1 MFIAGSVPAASQL
14 SSPAHASQHRTGPAR
29 RGRSVL
35 LSGASGAKPKAAALA
50 RRAARSKPGRKLIEA
65 LREQPAQPAP
75 VEGELDLDGWLTSL
89 FGAELSTI
97 DEACAE
103 RGPDDRGA
111 YELFRDLDDDLWA
124 ILLSRQYSSYPH
136 ILALLP
142 EVPEPGLQINWNG
155 AAGLA
160 LLSQSKA
167 FYRQSKAMV
176 AAHGSKPLRE
186 SRVLDFGLGWGR
198 LARFFARD
206 VAPGSLLGVDPTE
219 DILEVCRR
227 SRVPA
232 ELARSEFL
240 PESLPFAGV
249 DLAYSFSVF
258 THISEGAA
266 DTCLRALHGSLADGG
281 LLIVT
286 IRPPAYLQLDAKMHA
301 RLAELG
307 GDPVAAVAAE
317 GYVFVP
323 HPTDGHP
330 QEGADASGEMTY
342 GESVIGVP
350 FIRERWGDL
359 YDVLDVH
366 VASEDIYQVAVTL
379 RKR

>member
-1 MFIAGSVPAASQL
+1 M
-14 SSPAHASQHRTGPAR
+14 
-29 RGRSVL
+29 
-35 LSGASGAKPKAAALA
+35 AALA
-50 RRAARSKPGRKLIEA
+50 RKAARSGPGRKLIEA
-65 LREQPAQPAP
+65 LREQPVQPAA
-75 VEGELDLDGWLTSL
+75 VAGELDLDGWLTSL
-89 FGAELSTI
+89 YGDELAAI
-97 DEACAE
+97 DAACAD

-111 YELFRDLDDDLWA
+111 YELFRGLDDDLWA
-124 ILLSRQYSSYPH
+124 VLLSRQYSSYPN

-142 EVPEPGLQINWNG
+142 EVPEPQLQINWNG
-155 AAGLA
+155 ASGLM

-167 FYRQSKAMV
+167 FYRHSKAMV
-176 AAHGSKPLRE
+176 EAHGGKALGD

-219 DILEVCRR
+219 DILDVCRR

-240 PESLPFAGV
+240 PESLPFDGV

-258 THISEGAA
+258 THISEEAA
-266 DTCLRALHGSLADGG
+266 DTCLRALHSSLNDGG

-286 IRPPAYLQLDAKMHA
+286 IRPPAYLQLDAKMHG

-307 GDPVAAVAAE
+307 GDPVAAVRDA

-323 HPTDGHP
+323 HPVDGHP
-330 QEGADASGEMTY
+330 QEGAGAGGEMTY
-342 GESVIGVP
+342 GEAVIGVP
-350 FIRERWGDL
+350 FIRERWGEL

-366 VASEDIYQVAVTL
+366 MTSEDIYQVAVTL

>member
-1 MFIAGSVPAASQL
+1 MAGPGQ
-14 SSPAHASQHRTGPAR
+14 
-29 RGRSVL
+29 
-35 LSGASGAKPKAAALA
+35 SGAKAAAAAIA
-50 RRAARSKPGRKLIEA
+50 RRAARSRAGQKLIA
-65 LREQPAQPAP
+65 AIREQPAQPAP
-75 VEGELDLDGWLTSL
+75 AEGELDLDGWLTSL
-89 FGAELSTI
+89 FGDELAAI
-97 DEACAE
+97 DAACAE
-103 RGPDDRGA
+103 RGPADRGA

-124 ILLSRQYSSYPH
+124 LLLSRQYSSYPH

-142 EVPEPGLQINWNG
+142 EVPEPALQIKWNG

-160 LLSQSKA
+160 LLTQSKA
-167 FYRQSKAMV
+167 FYRHAKAIV
-176 AAHGSKPLRE
+176 AAHGATALAD

-240 PESLPFAGV
+240 PESLPFEAV

-258 THISEGAA
+258 THISEPAA
-266 DTCLRALHGSLADGG
+266 DTCLRALHRSLAGGG

-286 IRPPAYLQLDAKMHA
+286 IRPPAYLALDAQMHDA
-301 RLAELG
+301 LAELG
-307 GDPVAAVAAE
+307 GDPVAAVRRA

-323 HPTDGHP
+323 HPAAGHP
-330 QEGADASGEMTY
+330 QEGADAGGEMTY
-342 GESVIGVP
+342 GEAVIGVAH
-350 FIRERWGDL
+350 IRERWGEL
-359 YDVLDVH
+359 FEVLDVH
-366 VASEDIYQVAVTL
+366 AASEDIYQVAVTL